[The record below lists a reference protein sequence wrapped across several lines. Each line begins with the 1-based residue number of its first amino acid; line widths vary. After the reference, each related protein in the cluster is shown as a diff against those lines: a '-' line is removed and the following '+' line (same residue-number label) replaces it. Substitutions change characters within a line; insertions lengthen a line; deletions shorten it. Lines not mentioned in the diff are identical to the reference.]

1 LDDATATTTLDPLD
15 DHGRRRRRLV
25 AAWSAAVATVS
36 MTVVALLGL
45 PATTVDGRPLV
56 LAATI
61 VGTAAGLAA
70 AWLVT
75 RGRTRLAG
83 LLLVLAI
90 VTPTFA
96 AAALNLVA
104 LALGIVLIVDSFRS
118 DGLFRDVAAPPH

>member
-1 LDDATATTTLDPLD
+1 LDDTTATTTLDVLD

-25 AAWSAAVATVS
+25 AAWSAAAATVS
-36 MTVVALLGL
+36 MTAVALLGL
-45 PATTVDGRPLV
+45 PGTTVDARPLV

-104 LALGIVLIVDSFRS
+104 LALGIVLIVDSFRP
-118 DGLFRDVAAPPH
+118 DGLFRDVTDPPR